1 MWKNRM
7 TLLGIW
13 FGKKLYFVTVVQDQN
28 KGRTIDKTNSSS
40 NLKND
45 NASKDLFQISGTSKK
60 SFELSRDLD
69 KIWDQNFIVHVLCT
83 IVNFEW
89 LAKTEIKSQ
98 ARIHCYVN
106 KDPVLC
112 LFTNSVMWRNCLLLF
127 LTKWLIANKI
137 NLFNVLIKNTIN

>member
-40 NLKND
+40 TLKND

-60 SFELSRDLD
+60 SFEL
-69 KIWDQNFIVHVLCT
+69 
-83 IVNFEW
+83 
-89 LAKTEIKSQ
+89 
-98 ARIHCYVN
+98 
-106 KDPVLC
+106 
-112 LFTNSVMWRNCLLLF
+112 
-127 LTKWLIANKI
+127 
-137 NLFNVLIKNTIN
+137 